1 MLITKQ
7 EQYIFIHDA
16 ILESLT
22 CGDTEMDAG
31 NLRAGLDKLLRM
43 DQSGRTEMDHQF
55 AVSILLV
62 RINSWSHTDC
72 AILQILD
79 KVSPNP
85 SVAQCVAAKRSTKN
99 YLSEEFSPGIVELY
113 LSTAAYLWSALE
125 LKYLRVS
132 SFI

>member
-16 ILESLT
+16 ILEWLT

-31 NLRAGLDKLLRM
+31 NLRTSLDKLLRM

-55 AVSILLV
+55 AMSTPVAKIDSSGHIC
-62 RINSWSHTDC
+62 C

-85 SVAQCVAAKRSTKN
+85 SVAQCAAAKRSTKN
-99 YLSEEFSPGIVELY
+99 YLSEEFLPGNKELY
-113 LSTAAYLWSALE
+113 LSTTAYLWSAL
-125 LKYLRVS
+125 
-132 SFI
+132 